1 MFPETCYIFS
11 SCNGK
16 FQVSQGNDPL
26 GRCDTSTTKN
36 KEILARVSRSYL
48 KIPQVDGPIP
58 DPYDDVLST
67 PNVCITA
74 FVIFLKYKDAI
85 KYAICIQCGFLALES
100 CMHWQSAA
108 LHPSLSQQCFSI
120 YLISSVSCFVKGSLC
135 WPSQYRIIYFLILY
149 LVTRNTMFHPAKEKK
164 RIEKPFHSLMHW
176 QSDAQSVS
184 SSPALFWR
192 TY

>member
-1 MFPETCYIFS
+1 MFSETCYNFS

-67 PNVCITA
+67 PNVCSTA

-85 KYAICIQCGFLALES
+85 NYAICIQCGFLALES

-108 LHPSLSQQCFSI
+108 ASILVPTVFFYLSNFQCF
-120 YLISSVSCFVKGSLC
+120 LLHKGQPVL
-135 WPSQYRIIYFLILY
+135 
-149 LVTRNTMFHPAKEKK
+149 
-164 RIEKPFHSLMHW
+164 
-176 QSDAQSVS
+176 AQS
-184 SSPALFWR
+184 L
-192 TY
+192 